1 MTQRDPSCSHDEVP
15 AGYPWT
21 QTARGPVCALC
32 GALWPGHEIAIPEG
46 RNPGLG
52 ALAEQPSW
60 RSRVDA
66 MANEL
71 AEVA

>member
-1 MTQRDPSCSHDEVP
+1 
-15 AGYPWT
+15 
-21 QTARGPVCALC
+21 VCALC